1 MGDPVAV
8 EILLQA
14 GDHGG
19 DDLEGVGAHPR
30 VRREDGHREHPGVG
44 ADVEEHLG
52 VGAEI
57 DHEVESEGV
66 LGLGASSAAPVELL
80 GDLAAEGL
88 DEVEVGTADSAS
100 DLGERDRGGQ
110 TPDLE
115 ALDARRDRAQQGVE
129 VGLGQSGLDRELEP
143 EPGLSARCASP
154 QVVVHDF

>member
-1 MGDPVAV
+1 
-8 EILLQA
+8 
-14 GDHGG
+14 
-19 DDLEGVGAHPR
+19 
-30 VRREDGHREHPGVG
+30 GVG

-66 LGLGASSAAPVELL
+66 LGLGASPATPVELL

-88 DEVEVGTADSAS
+88 DEVEVGTAGSAA

-110 TPDLE
+110 APDLE

-129 VGLGQSGLDRELEP
+129 IGLGQSGLDRELEP
-143 EPGLSARCASP
+143 EPGLSARWASP
-154 QVVVHDF
+154 QVVVHGFWPLADRKTFVNSINRRAAAP